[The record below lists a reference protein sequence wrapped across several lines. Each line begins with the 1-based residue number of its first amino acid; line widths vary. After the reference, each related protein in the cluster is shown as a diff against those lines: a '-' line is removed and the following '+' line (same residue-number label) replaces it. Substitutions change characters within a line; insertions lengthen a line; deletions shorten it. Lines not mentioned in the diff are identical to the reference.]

1 MLFYFCNLEIWLMDY
16 ILIFILIYF
25 FYIVGLLQRG
35 EMFKEWDKIIEEI
48 VYFII
53 FRFEKFQLRGV
64 YEDF

>member
-25 FYIVGLLQRG
+25 FYIKGLLQR
-35 EMFKEWDKIIEEI
+35 EVFKEWDKFIEEI

-64 YEDF
+64 NEDF